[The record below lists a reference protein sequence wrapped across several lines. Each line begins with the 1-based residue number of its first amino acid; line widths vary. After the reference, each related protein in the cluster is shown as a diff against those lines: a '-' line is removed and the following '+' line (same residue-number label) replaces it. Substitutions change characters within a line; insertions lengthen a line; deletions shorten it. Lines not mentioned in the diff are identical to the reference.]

1 MKKQE
6 FTLPQAVAHAE
17 MLLRRGRVADGET
30 VLARLPGTDKGVRL
44 AQARLSYAQG
54 DNQAAF
60 DQTQALLKEVP
71 ENGAAQAF
79 LSYLWAKSGAVGKT
93 RSYMAALQKQAID
106 TADFWGNLAVVF
118 HRGKNFQGAIQCAQR
133 SLSHDDQCEEIWL
146 TLGASQRE
154 DGNPRAAISSYFR
167 ALALNPLRGESYQ
180 HLHVFFYEIG
190 EFDKATHFRNIARDC
205 GVTGGGLDL
214 GEAHCLLKEGNL
226 AEGFRKYRARYQN
239 KTISNT
245 RPELD
250 IPHWQ
255 GEDLSGK
262 RLLVYC
268 EQGIGDVIQFARF
281 LRDLPGRGAAVTFL
295 CRPSLVDLMVQSFPA
310 VTVCSK
316 LPPGVVFDYQ
326 SYVIDLVVPL
336 DLSPD
341 TVPYRGRY
349 LSAPACDKFGDIATL
364 KGPKIGFAW
373 HGGRAHVRDHLRSIP
388 FVSFKRLLDLPGF
401 DWVSLQVAPNA
412 SLPTGAHVYDVTER
426 IGNLADTAALIDS
439 LDLVICVDTSI
450 AHLAGALGK
459 PAWVLL
465 DQCADWRWQEG
476 TTQSYWYDSVRLLRQ
491 KEFGNWDQVIAEVVD
506 ALQQDQ
512 TLFSV

>member
-17 MLLRRGRVADGET
+17 MLLRRGRVRDGET

-44 AQARLSYAQG
+44 AQARLLYGQG

-60 DQTQALLKEVP
+60 EQTQALLKDDP
-71 ENGAAQAF
+71 DNGAAQAF
-79 LSYLWAKSGAVGKT
+79 LCYLWAKSGAISKT
-93 RSYMAALQKQAID
+93 RAYMAPLQKQAID

-118 HRGKNFQGAIQCAQR
+118 HRGKNYRGAIQCAKR
-133 SLSHDDQCEEIWL
+133 SLSHDDQCEEVWL
-146 TLGASQRE
+146 TLGASQR
-154 DGNPRAAISSYFR
+154 DSGNPRAAISSYFR
-167 ALALNPLRGESYQ
+167 ALSLNPLRGESYQ

-190 EFDKATHFRNIARDC
+190 EFDKAIHFRNIARDC
-205 GVTGGGLDL
+205 GLSNPELDL
-214 GEAHCLLKEGNL
+214 GEAHCLLKDGNL
-226 AEGFRKYRARYQN
+226 AEGFRKYRARYRN
-239 KTISNT
+239 KAISDT

-281 LRDLPGRGAAVTFL
+281 LKDLPMRGAAVTFL
-295 CRPSLVDLMVQSFPA
+295 CRASLVDLMVQSFPE
-310 VTVCSK
+310 VTVCST
-316 LPPGVVFDYQ
+316 LPTGVVFDYQ
-326 SYVIDLVVPL
+326 SYIIDLVVPQ

-341 TVPYRGRY
+341 KVPYRGRY
-349 LSAPACDKFGDIATL
+349 LFAPACDKFDDIAALT
-364 KGPKIGFAW
+364 GPKIGFAW
-373 HGGRAHVRDHLRSIP
+373 HGGHAHLRDHLRSIP
-388 FVSFKRLLDLPGF
+388 FAMFKRLLGLGDYH
-401 DWVSLQVAPNA
+401 WVSLQVAPNA
-412 SLPTGAHVYDVTER
+412 PVPRRECVHDVTGR
-426 IGNLADTAALIDS
+426 IDSLADTAALIDQ

-476 TTQSYWYDSVRLLRQ
+476 TTQSYWYDSVRLFRQ
-491 KEFGNWDQVIAEVVD
+491 KEFGNWDQVITEVAE
-506 ALQQDQ
+506 ALQQEDS
-512 TLFSV
+512 LFSV